1 MADLLVKLKKGLNM
15 KKLLLGSILL
25 VGMIN
30 LSYGEVIEAMT
41 ITPNKVEESLQND
54 SLEEALKETSSG
66 AFTSRFKWGGYL
78 GVGYQGAINSE
89 SKAPVEG
96 LLLEIGVYSLF
107 NPIQNFFDMEVGL
120 NGKYTTG
127 VESTNGE
134 KEYKAG
140 LLEASIYSGFVFR
153 YNEGVDALS
162 IGLSKILYVKEDETE
177 NMEKDNIETQD
188 LENGLGAYLEY
199 QYMSKGSKIIGFTRL
214 EIEQFDIK
222 SDSEKEKII
231 SLIIGM
237 KY

>member
-107 NPIQNFFDMEVGL
+107 NPIQNFFDVEVGL

>member
-107 NPIQNFFDMEVGL
+107 NPIQNFFDVEVGL
-120 NGKYTTG
+120 NCKYTTG

>member
-30 LSYGEVIEAMT
+30 LSYGEVIEAIT
-41 ITPNKVEESLQND
+41 ITPNKVEESLKNN